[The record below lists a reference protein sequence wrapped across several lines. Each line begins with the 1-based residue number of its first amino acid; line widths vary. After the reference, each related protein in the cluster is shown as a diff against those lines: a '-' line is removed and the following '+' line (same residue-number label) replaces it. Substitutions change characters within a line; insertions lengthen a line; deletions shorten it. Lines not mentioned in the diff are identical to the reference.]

1 LPNGEH
7 LSNGVT
13 RADTNTA
20 SQIANLSEAL
30 DVAKQELE
38 TQSNRLKEMED
49 LLVIERVRRQEAEA
63 RAKRLEKEQAESGS
77 IKVQIPNGTQLK
89 GDEDH
94 TTPIEDEVSSEIG
107 KRNNDGSATQKL
119 HQRLDLLLAEFQ
131 EVKASAE
138 RWKQEK
144 EVAEKERDEEKKE
157 KLGLMERITELRREQ
172 QASSE
177 KETKK
182 RGKKA
187 LRGVAD
193 EEDRSA
199 STDSS
204 SPTNSAP
211 RSLFT
216 NGHLSGPLLH
226 ADSKDGG
233 TFFASHTGQM
243 VQAAPYISAVSV
255 VLIGVAVMA
264 LVNKMSRGEH

>member
-1 LPNGEH
+1 M
-7 LSNGVT
+7 

-20 SQIANLSEAL
+20 SQIASLSEAL

-38 TQSNRLKEMED
+38 SQSTKLKEMGD
-49 LLVIERVRRQEAEA
+49 LLVEERVRRQEAEA
-63 RAKRLEKEQAESGS
+63 RAKRLENDQAGPGS
-77 IKVQIPNGTQLK
+77 LKLQIPNGTQVK
-89 GDEDH
+89 GDEEH
-94 TTPIEDEVSSEIG
+94 TTPIEDEVTSEIG
-107 KRNNDGSATQKL
+107 KKNTDGSATQKL
-119 HQRLDLLLAEFQ
+119 HQQLDLVLADFR

-138 RWKQEK
+138 RWKLEK

-182 RGKKA
+182 RSKKA

-199 STDSS
+199 STDGS

-211 RSLFT
+211 RNLFS

-226 ADSKDGG
+226 VDGKDGG